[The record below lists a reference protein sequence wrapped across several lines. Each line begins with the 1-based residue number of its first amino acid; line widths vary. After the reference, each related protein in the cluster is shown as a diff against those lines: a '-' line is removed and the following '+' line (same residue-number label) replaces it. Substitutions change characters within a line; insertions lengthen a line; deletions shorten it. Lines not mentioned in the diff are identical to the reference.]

1 VDNWLKNRQPAVAR
15 IKNRNHGSTL
25 SFWTYSGK
33 LVIFYPM
40 ERRFLIILL
49 SVGFVTGLLLTWQFK
64 TNIPI
69 EGGFPSDELTAK
81 TDLLK
86 GYLDEQAYLKSRIV
100 SLRKEMGTAQD
111 AIKTQSEKSNLS
123 ILEDLKSNIGL
134 TEITGKGIE
143 ILLDDSPTATREGIE
158 MSDAT
163 LIQASDLRDI
173 VNILNAANAEAIS
186 INNQRILANSP
197 ISSVGLTILVNNSHT
212 APPFVISAVGDSEIM
227 LQRLLNKTLLSGL
240 YERVKN
246 TKVVFEL
253 YKKNSL
259 TVPMYNGDLKVDNIN
274 LVEE

>member
-1 VDNWLKNRQPAVAR
+1 MRKNILMITHFALLHAY
-15 IKNRNHGSTL
+15 
-25 SFWTYSGK
+25 WTYSSK
-33 LVIFYPM
+33 LVIFWLM

-69 EGGFPSDELTAK
+69 EGGFPGDELTAK
-81 TDLLK
+81 AELLK
-86 GYLDEQAYLKSRIV
+86 GFLDEQAYLKSRIV
-100 SLRKEMGTAQD
+100 SLREDMETAQD

-123 ILEDLKSNIGL
+123 MLESLKSSIGL
-134 TEITGKGIE
+134 TEISGEGLE
-143 ILLDDSPTATREGIE
+143 ILLDDSPSSSREGVE
-158 MSDAT
+158 TSDAT
-163 LIQASDLRDI
+163 LVQASDLRDI
-173 VNILNAANAEAIS
+173 VNILNAANADAIS

-197 ISSVGLTILVNNSHT
+197 ISSVGLTILINNSHT
-212 APPFVISAVGDSEIM
+212 APPFVISAVGDGEIM

-246 TKVVFEL
+246 TKIIFEI
-253 YKKNSL
+253 YKKNGI